1 MHLLLLLFLSY
12 VSLNVH
18 SKQFFFVGLEQHE
31 GEWFSF
37 LNVTL
42 DNFYS
47 CVKYITY
54 LQYCV
59 KKKKNWTTVWLPQTK
74 FRGVL
79 ANVNFRPIKSVCVL
93 PPAPLSS
100 VALALHHQT
109 HYKVE
114 SSKFSSQQNYE
125 LFEDNAQKID
135 KKQIIIRDL
144 MLWEMKIKIC

>member
-1 MHLLLLLFLSY
+1 MHMHLLLLLFLSY

-18 SKQFFFVGLEQHE
+18 SKQIFFVGLEQHE

-59 KKKKNWTTVWLPQTK
+59 KKKK
-74 FRGVL
+74 
-79 ANVNFRPIKSVCVL
+79 
-93 PPAPLSS
+93 
-100 VALALHHQT
+100 
-109 HYKVE
+109 
-114 SSKFSSQQNYE
+114 
-125 LFEDNAQKID
+125 KIEIWPCGYHN
-135 KKQIIIRDL
+135 QSLEEYWL
-144 MLWEMKIKIC
+144 MLISGL